1 MAKRVIALGFFDG
14 VHLGH
19 GALLRTTVQRARE
32 LQAEPAVLSFDSHPL
47 NIIHPGVHVPLI
59 NTPADRELLVRR
71 YYGIPTVLL
80 LPFTRALMEM
90 DWRDFI
96 DHTLVDQGAVHVVAG
111 ENFHFGYHGEG
122 TAEKL
127 RAYTASH
134 GIGCDIIPEVQ
145 MDGETVSSTR
155 IRALLAK
162 GDLDTANRYLGHPHC
177 LSGTVRHGKA
187 LGRTIGIP
195 TANLALPEDLQPLP
209 YGVYACL
216 CKLPDGAE
224 PMAVVNIG
232 VRPTVADGN
241 YVSVEAW
248 ILDYRGD
255 LYGQPITLDFY
266 RMLRPERRFPSL
278 EALQAEIRRNAEQT
292 IAYFQTQRGIAP

>member
-1 MAKRVIALGFFDG
+1 
-14 VHLGH
+14 
-19 GALLRTTVQRARE
+19 
-32 LQAEPAVLSFDSHPL
+32 
-47 NIIHPGVHVPLI
+47 
-59 NTPADRELLVRR
+59 
-71 YYGIPTVLL
+71 
-80 LPFTRALMEM
+80 
-90 DWRDFI
+90 
-96 DHTLVDQGAVHVVAG
+96 
-111 ENFHFGYHGEG
+111 
-122 TAEKL
+122 
-127 RAYTASH
+127 
-134 GIGCDIIPEVQ
+134 

-155 IRALLAK
+155 IRALLSK